1 MKRILNFIFILLFVF
16 LVVGCEKENNQ
27 TVYYSVSV
35 NLMDDEDD
43 PTILN
48 QRILSGNKA
57 VEPEIP
63 MIPHKKCLG
72 FYDGDKLWDFDND
85 VVTKD
90 LELIA
95 KWEEGLQDYEE
106 VEELIDAIDTKDFDS
121 IKLARNKYDSL
132 DDDVKKYVSNYR
144 NLYRAEIEYYN
155 VEVSNANTVERL
167 YEIIDM
173 IKDYPS
179 DTLLRI
185 GKNVQ
190 TPFNKLF
197 ELYYGEKISNANDD
211 QQNVIKA
218 IANAFL
224 YKGVYNQYDQTRRV
238 AGSSPYDASVYDT
251 LYLDCSAYIY
261 SVYTYAFGTSHH
273 LKLNTAMN
281 DSYASSHKG
290 TSEIV
295 YYVDVRDY
303 PDEKSQKALLSEI
316 YSNLQ
321 VGDCINYRHG
331 TSSGTAGHIVM
342 YIGNDTIIHSTGD
355 DMSASEYSSNPE
367 LFQEMQTNKEKADGT
382 VFTFSAQDM
391 FVNDTNHRYLFKKT
405 ASDSVWTFAIIRP
418 LANNSKMTI
427 TDKAL
432 SNYLLSDVDIYKT
445 SSAGSRTSVKRG
457 EEVTF
462 TLTLANHSNVNID
475 NIPVY
480 KDLGR
485 DSYEFVSTSDDGMYI
500 ENAGVFHLINLK
512 ANETKEIT
520 YTVKVKDTAYGTIS
534 EGDTYVHN
542 IVLPKITNTVCSEF
556 NHEEFSRV
564 ATELLNTK
572 QYNSTL
578 ELIVDSYKKM
588 GIEIGELFDLTQN
601 DLAFINS
608 SDYRVS
614 DLHKG
619 TKVKRLQQNTIEFG
633 DILCTYNQKTGD
645 YTNYLYIKEDLLVK
659 IVDGKVSKTSVTS
672 GVQFVLDKFYA
683 FSKWEVIR
691 PNIIKNK

>member
-1 MKRILNFIFILLFVF
+1 MKRLLSSIFVLLMLF
-16 LVVGCEKENNQ
+16 LVVGCDNHNNQ
-27 TVYYSVSV
+27 VVYYNVTV
-35 NLMDDEDD
+35 NLMDDVDD
-43 PTILN
+43 PTILM
-48 QRILSGNKA
+48 QKVLSGNKA
-57 VEPEIP
+57 VEPEVP
-63 MIPHKKCLG
+63 LIPHMKCLG
-72 FYDGDKLWDFDND
+72 FYDGDTLWDFEND
-85 VVTKD
+85 LVTKD

-95 KWEEGLQDYEE
+95 KWEEGIQDYEE
-106 VEELIDAIDTKDFDS
+106 AEELIAAIDTKDFES

-132 DDDVKKYVSNYR
+132 ADDVKKYVSNYR

-155 VEVSNANTVERL
+155 VEVEKADTVERL
-167 YEIIDM
+167 YEIIDL

-179 DTLLRI
+179 DTLLRM

-190 TPFNKLF
+190 IPFNKLF

-238 AGSSPYDASVYDT
+238 AGSSPYDASIYDT

-273 LKLNTAMN
+273 LQLNTAMN
-281 DSYASSHKG
+281 DNYASSHIG

-355 DMSASEYSSNPE
+355 DMSANEYSSNPE
-367 LFQEMQTNKEKADGT
+367 LFQEMQTNKEKVDGT

-391 FVNDTNHRYLFKKT
+391 FVNDSSHRYLFKKT

-418 LANNSKMTI
+418 LANSTKMKI

-457 EEVTF
+457 QEVTF
-462 TLTLANHSNVNID
+462 TLTFVNHSNVDIENV
-475 NIPVY
+475 PVY
-480 KDLGR
+480 KDLGNN
-485 DSYEFVSTSDDGMYI
+485 SYDFISTSDNGIYI
-500 ENAGVFHLINLK
+500 ENAGVFHLINIK

-520 YTVKVKDTAYGTIS
+520 YTVRVKETASGTIS

-542 IVLPKITNTVCSEF
+542 IVIPKITNTVCTDFDHKEF
-556 NHEEFSRV
+556 TRI

-578 ELIVDSYKKM
+578 ELIEDSYKQM
-588 GIEIGELFDLTQN
+588 GIEIGDLFDLSLE
-601 DLAFINS
+601 DEAFINGI
-608 SDYRVS
+608 DYRVS
-614 DLHKG
+614 DLRKG
-619 TKVKRLQQNTIEFG
+619 TKVKRLQQNTIEIG
-633 DILCTYNQKTGD
+633 DILCTYNQKTGE
-645 YTNYLYIKEDLLVK
+645 YTNYLYIREDLLVK
-659 IVDGKVSKTSVTS
+659 IVDGRVSKTSVPS
-672 GVQFVLDKFYA
+672 GVQFILDKFFA
-683 FSKWEVIR
+683 FSKWEVMR
-691 PNIIKNK
+691 PTIIKK